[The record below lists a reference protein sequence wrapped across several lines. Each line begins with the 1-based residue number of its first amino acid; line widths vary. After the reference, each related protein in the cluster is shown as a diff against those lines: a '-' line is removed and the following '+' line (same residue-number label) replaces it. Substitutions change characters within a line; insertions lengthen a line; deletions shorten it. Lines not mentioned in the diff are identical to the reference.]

1 MVKRDLSHKS
11 LTVRRAVLALPLLAF
26 MVVPMIFEGS
36 PANATVGSQSGP
48 RQVDLAQSASFALPV
63 PLQTEAVAGPWRMT
77 VAQVVTG
84 DDATALVIDA
94 SPFNDGP
101 ADGFTYVAVRLQV
114 TNAGNIAYDID
125 SNDFGVVGD
134 SGIVRRFVGAVAPSP
149 ALDAVLAPGEQT
161 EGWIVAGAASEDAN
175 LTLLYD
181 SLTISGDWPD
191 RVFALTDGA
200 TIAVVDKRPVA
211 LNKVGRSLSNP
222 VGFNTAIVTRDW
234 SIELLEVVQGAA
246 VADLFLASDYRTTA
260 LLGSDPANSP
270 VSQTW
275 IAFRILVTNNR
286 TGNAASY
293 FPLSAFNLANG
304 DGSAVTDL
312 QTLSAPN
319 PEAAGWYLPGAFREG
334 WVVLDLLTGTG
345 EIYDGA
351 LLRFVPYRTDDDV
364 RYIAWDG
371 SGVTV
376 DDEPSFTGTL
386 AEGTMVRV
394 IEDQVRLRSEPSTT
408 AEIVEELTK
417 GTELT
422 VTGTPEEADGFTW
435 YPVSDSKTGTNG
447 FIAQQLIEPVG

>member
-1 MVKRDLSHKS
+1 
-11 LTVRRAVLALPLLAF
+11 
-26 MVVPMIFEGS
+26 
-36 PANATVGSQSGP
+36 
-48 RQVDLAQSASFALPV
+48 
-63 PLQTEAVAGPWRMT
+63 
-77 VAQVVTG
+77 
-84 DDATALVIDA
+84 
-94 SPFNDGP
+94 
-101 ADGFTYVAVRLQV
+101 
-114 TNAGNIAYDID
+114 
-125 SNDFGVVGD
+125 
-134 SGIVRRFVGAVAPSP
+134 
-149 ALDAVLAPGEQT
+149 
-161 EGWIVAGAASEDAN
+161 
-175 LTLLYD
+175 
-181 SLTISGDWPD
+181 
-191 RVFALTDGA
+191 VFALTDGA

-319 PEAAGWYLPGAFREG
+319 PEAAGWYLPGASREG
-334 WVVLDLLTGTG
+334 WVVLDLLTGMG
-345 EIYDGA
+345 GIYDGA

-435 YPVSDSKTGTNG
+435 YPVSDSKTGTDG